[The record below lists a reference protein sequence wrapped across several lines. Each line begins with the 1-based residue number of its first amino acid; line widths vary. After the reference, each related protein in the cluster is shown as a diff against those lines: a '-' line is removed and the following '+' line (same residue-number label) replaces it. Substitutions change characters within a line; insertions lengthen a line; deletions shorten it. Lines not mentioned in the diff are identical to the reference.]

1 MVKFLALSD
10 IHGKLSSLRPIVEK
24 VLGAQKIDAI
34 TVSGDVSHYG
44 DRDEVKRILDAL
56 GAPGLPVFFVLG
68 NCDPREASDLSTEMA
83 IQLEN
88 RCERCGG
95 LLLTGA
101 GGSTPTPFGTTF
113 EREEEEIVSRIREN
127 LGSCNSEPSSLYLL
141 VHNPPYG
148 TSLDR
153 TSFGRHVGSRRLREL
168 IEAISPAVVQCGHI
182 HEAAG
187 VERIGD
193 TVVFNP
199 GPAMKGN
206 YALVEVDAGGVA
218 VSIERA

>member
-10 IHGKLSSLRPIVEK
+10 IHGKLSSLQSILEK
-24 VLGAQKIDAI
+24 ALGAHTIDAI
-34 TVSGDVSHYG
+34 TVSGDISHYG
-44 DRDEVKRILDAL
+44 DRDEVRHILDAL
-56 GAPGLPVFFVLG
+56 GSPGLRVFFVLG
-68 NCDPREASDLSTEMA
+68 NCDPPEASGLSTGTA
-83 IQLEN
+83 IPLETK
-88 RCERCGG
+88 CETCGG
-95 LLLTGA
+95 LMLTGA

-113 EREEEEIVSRIREN
+113 EREEEEIVGRIREN
-127 LGSCNSEPSSLYLL
+127 LGSCNSESGRLYLL

-168 IEAISPAVVQCGHI
+168 IETISPAAVQCGHI

-187 VERIGD
+187 VERIGA

-206 YALVEVDAGGVA
+206 YALVEVDSGGVA
-218 VSIERA
+218 VSIERS

>member
-10 IHGKLSSLRPIVEK
+10 IHGKLSSLQLIAEK
-24 VLGAQKIDAI
+24 VLAGQKIDAI
-34 TVSGDVSHYG
+34 TVSGDISHYG
-44 DRDEVKRILDAL
+44 DRAEVRRILDAL
-56 GAPGLPVFFVLG
+56 GSLSLPVFFVLG
-68 NCDPREASDLSTEMA
+68 NCDPREASDLSTEVA
-83 IQLEN
+83 IQLET
-88 RCERCGG
+88 RCEVCGG

-113 EREEEEIVSRIREN
+113 ERDEEEIVSRIRAN
-127 LGSCNSEPSSLYLL
+127 LGSCGAESPGVYLL

-153 TSFGRHVGSRRLREL
+153 TAFGRHVGSRRLREL
-168 IEAISPAVVQCGHI
+168 IEAISPAAVQCGHI

-187 VERIGD
+187 VERIGG

-206 YALVEVDAGGVA
+206 YALVEVGAGGVT
-218 VSIERA
+218 VSIGRA

>member
-1 MVKFLALSD
+1 MKILALSD
-10 IHGKLSSLRPIVEK
+10 IHGKISSLESIVEK
-24 VLGAQKIDAI
+24 VLGTHRVEAI
-34 TVSGDVSHYG
+34 TISGDISHYG
-44 DRDEVKRILDAL
+44 DRGEVRRILDTL
-56 GAPGLPVFFVLG
+56 GSIALPVFFVLG
-68 NCDPREASDLSTEMA
+68 NCDPPEASDLSTESA
-83 IQLEN
+83 VQLET

-95 LLLTGA
+95 LLFTGA

-113 EREEEEIVSRIREN
+113 EREEDEIIGRIKAN
-127 LGSCNSEPSSLYLL
+127 LGSCSSGADRLYLL

-168 IEAISPAVVQCGHI
+168 IMTVSPTVVQCGHI

-187 VERIGD
+187 VERIGE
-193 TVVFNP
+193 TVAFNP

-206 YALVEVDAGGVA
+206 YALVEVDAGGVS
-218 VSIERA
+218 VSIDRA

>member
-10 IHGKLSSLRPIVEK
+10 IHGKLSSLQPVVEK
-24 VLGAQKIDAI
+24 VLGEHKIDAI
-34 TVSGDVSHYG
+34 TVSGDISHYG
-44 DRDEVKRILDAL
+44 DRAEVGRILEAL
-56 GAPGLPVFFVLG
+56 GSPGLPVFFVLG
-68 NCDPREASDLSTEMA
+68 NCDPREASDLSTDTA
-83 IQLEN
+83 IQLET
-88 RCERCGG
+88 RCEICGG

-127 LGSCNSEPSSLYLL
+127 LGSCDAESGRLYLL

-168 IEAISPAVVQCGHI
+168 IEAISPVAVQCGHI

-187 VERIGD
+187 VERIGE

-206 YALVEVDAGGVA
+206 YALVEVDSGGVA
-218 VSIERA
+218 VSIGRA